1 MSDREPPR
9 DGGGGGGP
17 TEKIDQKER
26 KCHSCG
32 KKGKKVSI
40 FGFGKGKKLLQ
51 QRRKHKGSSVNSGCW
66 AKSGGGGVLCFKQPR
81 AMDSSGIQHFYLLE
95 KQSLWSRIDMNQAEW
110 KNKVHAI
117 DPKLM
122 EKNAKFSRWTSI
134 GIWSGLVWP
143 VPCEKAMVAKL
154 L

>member
-81 AMDSSGIQHFYLLE
+81 AMDSSVIRYLVQRLIDH
-95 KQSLWSRIDMNQAEW
+95 LLLTWSKRRFWVPN
-110 KNKVHAI
+110 
-117 DPKLM
+117 
-122 EKNAKFSRWTSI
+122 FSIYSSNIT
-134 GIWSGLVWP
+134 
-143 VPCEKAMVAKL
+143 K
-154 L
+154 

>member
-66 AKSGGGGVLCFKQPR
+66 AKSGGGGGVLCFKQPR
-81 AMDSSGIQHFYLLE
+81 AMDSSGE
-95 KQSLWSRIDMNQAEW
+95 SPTSDCNCAEFDYDTLR
-110 KNKVHAI
+110 ALI
-117 DPKLM
+117 
-122 EKNAKFSRWTSI
+122 EKNDFYSKDCNPHLDRD
-134 GIWSGLVWP
+134 G
-143 VPCEKAMVAKL
+143 
-154 L
+154 